1 MTVPEAVQLVLHATL
16 EAAKNG
22 GDPAVYVLDMGEPV
36 KIMDMAQRLIELCAP
51 AGSESDIEIEVTGLR
66 PGEKI
71 RESLIDAGEELIST
85 MDGLQKVRP
94 NPASRYGWADVE
106 SLIEFSRTHSAVE
119 LSDQIRSDVG
129 RIREN

>member
-36 KIMDMAQRLIELCAP
+36 KIIDMAERLIELCAP
-51 AGSESDIEIEVTGLR
+51 AGTESDIEIEITGLR

-71 RESLIDAGEELIST
+71 RESLIDTGEQLIFAT
-85 MDGLQKVRP
+85 DGLQKVRP
-94 NPASRYGWADVE
+94 NPSSRFVWPDIE
-106 SLIEFSRTHSAVE
+106 SLVDYSRTHSAVE
-119 LSDQIRSDVG
+119 LFDRIRSDVG
-129 RIREN
+129 RIRGD

>member
-71 RESLIDAGEELIST
+71 RESLIDAGEEMISA

-94 NPASRYGWADVE
+94 NPASRYAWTDVE

-119 LSDQIRSDVG
+119 LSDRIRSDVG
-129 RIREN
+129 RMREG